1 MAENENEQEPEFNT
15 DAGKVFSRDPGKS
28 DIIQVLAERL
38 GCTVDEICE
47 RLGMKRPDP
56 TDSIDAADR
65 YGVDVVGSDDEDDG
79 FVCIHHLSE
88 EERRK
93 NYEEYKNSHPDC
105 DEEDDEDEDDEDEDF
120 STGDGYLK
128 DNHSDEYYQKRYDVS
143 GRFEIHNENLYWAK
157 RGKDNS
163 EWTIKFMVDDFKI
176 EDEAYFSI
184 VAKLSN
190 VTWTGAGEIENYTI
204 DNIGVDEDEI
214 EWAPS
219 DEVVNRLV
227 EDAKKLIK
235 HLSIDSDGEVD
246 LDW

>member
-1 MAENENEQEPEFNT
+1 MAENKENDIPT
-15 DAGKVFSRDPGKS
+15 DGSGVFSRDPAVS
-28 DIIQVLAERL
+28 DIVKSLAEKL
-38 GCTVDEICE
+38 GISPEKACE
-47 RLGMKRPDP
+47 LCGLKRPEP
-56 TDSIDAADR
+56 KPSE
-65 YGVDVVGSDDEDDG
+65 DDEDQDENDEQSCPG
-79 FVCIHHLSE
+79 VFVHWLPDPEPSE
-88 EERRK
+88 ED
-93 NYEEYKNSHPDC
+93 EY
-105 DEEDDEDEDDEDEDF
+105 DDEDEDDEDEDF

-163 EWTIKFMVDDFKI
+163 EWTITFMVDDFKI

-204 DNIGVDEDEI
+204 DNIGVDEDDI